1 MEFPL
6 LQWGSVLLIHTDRGG
21 CAQRTREPGGRGSIS
36 VGKGAAMGVWC
47 WQLLETRPCFS
58 CFFSVCLNLTNKPSV
73 GNHQFSLSACHTVQ
87 SFNWES
93 LVLIMPTC
101 CLLLPRLPPKYPEA
115 QDAGAPTLPHSKH
128 PDHGLTLCIIQWP
141 DNQSKNVRWFP
152 KASLTTSCVFVS

>member
-1 MEFPL
+1 MHRGPGNQGAGGTFQL
-6 LQWGSVLLIHTDRGG
+6 VKGQQWVCDADNFLRADPVFIYLFI
-21 CAQRTREPGGRGSIS
+21 
-36 VGKGAAMGVWC
+36 
-47 WQLLETRPCFS
+47 
-58 CFFSVCLNLTNKPSV
+58 FSVCLNLTNKPSV

-101 CLLLPRLPPKYPEA
+101 CLLLPRLPLKYPEA

-141 DNQSKNVRWFP
+141 DNQSKNVR
-152 KASLTTSCVFVS
+152 